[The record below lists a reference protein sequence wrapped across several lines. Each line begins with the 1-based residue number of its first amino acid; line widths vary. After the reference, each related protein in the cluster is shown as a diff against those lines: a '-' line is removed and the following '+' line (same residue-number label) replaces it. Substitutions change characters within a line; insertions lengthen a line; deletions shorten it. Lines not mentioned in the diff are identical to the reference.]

1 MKNIQKKLTGT
12 GVALVTPFRNDDSI
26 DFKALKKL
34 VEHVI
39 QGGVDY
45 LVVMGTTG
53 ENPVLSEQEQKA
65 VLNYVVDVSEKK
77 VPIVFGIGGN
87 NTQDVVTRIK
97 NTDFEH
103 IDAIL
108 SATPYYNKPTQKG
121 LYIHYKTLASAS
133 PVPMILYNVPGRTS
147 VNLDAETTL
156 NLSADFENIIAIK
169 EASGNLNQIMQILKN
184 KSADFSVIS
193 GDDNFT
199 LPYIALGMQGVIS
212 VTANAYPKEMS
223 DMVRAALKN
232 DFKTARQIHYKLLDF
247 TDSLFLEGNP
257 AGVKAALE
265 VLGITSKFVRLPL
278 ASVSRS
284 TYSLIGDLMKKMV

>member
-45 LVVMGTTG
+45 LVIMGTTG

-147 VNLDAETTL
+147 VNLNADTTL
-156 NLSADFENIIAIK
+156 NLAADFENIIGIK

-212 VTANAYPKEMS
+212 VCANAYPKEMS

-284 TYSLIGDLMKKMV
+284 TYTLIGDLMKKI

>member
-147 VNLDAETTL
+147 VNLSAETTL
-156 NLSADFENIIAIK
+156 NLAADFENIIAIK

-212 VTANAYPKEMS
+212 VTANAYPQEMS

-265 VLGITSKFVRLPL
+265 VMGITSKYVRLPL
-278 ASVSRS
+278 SSVSRS
-284 TYSLIGDLMKKMV
+284 TYNLIGDLMKKI